1 MFVFWNSS
9 ERNCLRSS
17 VVLKFGS
24 MSIQTT
30 LPTTKPLAYL
40 APTLVWMLAWGV
52 MLIAQNN
59 ISLGNL
65 ALVLVLAN
73 AVASL
78 WLRPL
83 ASILISSIAVG
94 LFNWTFVPP
103 RFTLTVDLSEDA
115 LLLVTTLAVSTVI
128 SYLMELK
135 RQAANRVSTHQM
147 QARIAE
153 EHVQSQ
159 QLRNTLLTSI
169 SHDYRTPLTTVMS
182 SASAIADQVGR
193 MPTERIGQLAAVIL
207 DEVQQ
212 LHRMTNN
219 TLQLARLDSNKVDIP
234 MNWESVE
241 EIVGTVGARARRNHP
256 KRRIEIQL
264 AEGLPLLRCD
274 AVLLNQL
281 LDNLIENSLRHSD
294 EDKPLIIQADHDGS
308 VLHLSVQDQGCGI
321 SDAWK
326 ERVFDIFQRV
336 ESTVAPAD
344 GQMRRGIGIGLAVC
358 RAIAEVHGGYL
369 QITDTPGG
377 GTTVS
382 LTLPLSEQPEQ
393 PRELT
398 E

>member
-1 MFVFWNSS
+1 MHVNHTSPFNGFAYAA
-9 ERNCLRSS
+9 
-17 VVLKFGS
+17 
-24 MSIQTT
+24 
-30 LPTTKPLAYL
+30 PL
-40 APTLVWMLAWGV
+40 LVWLLAWAF
-52 MLIAQNN
+52 MLMAYES

-65 ALVLVLAN
+65 ALLLVLAN

-83 ASILISSIAVG
+83 ASVLISSLAVG
-94 LFNWTFVPP
+94 LFNWSFVPP
-103 RFTLTVDLSEDA
+103 RFTLKVDLSEDA

-135 RQAANRVSTHQM
+135 RQAADRASAHQM
-147 QARIAE
+147 QVLAAQ

-182 SASAIADQVGR
+182 SASVIVEQVGR
-193 MPTERIGQLAAVIL
+193 MPSERIGQLAEVIL
-207 DEVQQ
+207 EEAQQ

-219 TLQLARLDSNKVDIP
+219 TLQLARLDSKKFDIP
-234 MNWESVE
+234 MNWESIE

-256 KRRIEIQL
+256 KRHIEILL
-264 AEGLPLLRCD
+264 AEGLPLVRCD
-274 AVLLNQL
+274 AVLMNQL

-294 EDKPLIIQADHDGS
+294 EDTPLLIQATHDGAA
-308 VLHLSVQDQGCGI
+308 LRLGVQDNGCGI
-321 SDAWK
+321 SEAWK

-336 ESTVAPAD
+336 EVSNVPVD
-344 GQMRRGIGIGLAVC
+344 GQTRRGIGVGLAVC

-369 QITDTPGG
+369 QIADTPGG
-377 GTTVS
+377 GTTVWLS
-382 LTLPLSEQPEQ
+382 LPISEQPEQ
-393 PRELT
+393 PRELS

>member
-1 MFVFWNSS
+1 MLKSG
-9 ERNCLRSS
+9 LMRS
-17 VVLKFGS
+17 
-24 MSIQTT
+24 Q
-30 LPTTKPLAYL
+30 PTSPATKPFAYL
-40 APTLVWMLAWGV
+40 APALVWILAWGV
-52 MLIAQNN
+52 MLIAQST

-65 ALVLVLAN
+65 ALLLVLAN

-83 ASILISSIAVG
+83 ASILISSFAVA
-94 LFNWTFVPP
+94 LFNWMFVPP
-103 RFTLTVDLSEDA
+103 RFTLTVELSEDA

-128 SYLMELK
+128 SYLIELK
-135 RQAANRVSTHQM
+135 RQAADRASAHQM
-147 QARIAE
+147 QARLAE

-212 LHRMTNN
+212 LRRMTNN

-234 MNWESVE
+234 MNWESIE
-241 EIVGTVGARARRNHP
+241 EIVGTVGTRARRNHP
-256 KRRIEIQL
+256 QRRIEVRL
-264 AEGLPLLRCD
+264 AEGMPLLRCD
-274 AVLLNQL
+274 AVLMNQL
-281 LDNLIENSLRHSD
+281 LDNLIENSVRHSD
-294 EDKPLIIQADHDGS
+294 DDKPISIQAHHDGAA
-308 VLHLSVQDQGCGI
+308 LQLSVQDQGCGI

-336 ESTVAPAD
+336 EASDVPAD

-358 RAIAEVHGGYL
+358 RAIAEVHGGRL

-377 GTTVS
+377 GTTVN

>member
-1 MFVFWNSS
+1 M
-9 ERNCLRSS
+9 
-17 VVLKFGS
+17 LKSGP
-24 MSIQTT
+24 MQNQ
-30 LPTTKPLAYL
+30 PTSPTSKPFAYL
-40 APTLVWMLAWGV
+40 APALVWVLAWGV
-52 MLIAQNN
+52 MLIAQNK

-65 ALVLVLAN
+65 ALILVLAN

-94 LFNWTFVPP
+94 LFNWMFVPP
-103 RFTLTVDLSEDA
+103 RFTLTVELSEDA

-135 RQAANRVSTHQM
+135 RQAADRVSTHQVK
-147 QARIAE
+147 ARMAE

-159 QLRNTLLTSI
+159 KLRNTLLTSI

-193 MPTERIGQLAAVIL
+193 MPTERIGQLAEVIL

-241 EIVGTVGARARRNHP
+241 EIVGTVGTRARRNHP
-256 KRRIEIQL
+256 QRRIEIRL
-264 AEGLPLLRCD
+264 ADGLPLLRCD
-274 AVLLNQL
+274 AVLMNQL

-294 EDKPLIIQADHDGS
+294 DDKPLIIQARHDGAA
-308 VLHLSVQDQGCGI
+308 LHLSVQDRGCGI

-326 ERVFDIFQRV
+326 ERVFNIFQRV
-336 ESTVAPAD
+336 EASDAPAD

-358 RAIAEVHGGYL
+358 RAIAEVHGGHL

>member
-1 MFVFWNSS
+1 M
-9 ERNCLRSS
+9 
-17 VVLKFGS
+17 LKSGP
-24 MSIQTT
+24 MQNQ
-30 LPTTKPLAYL
+30 PTSPTSKPFAYL
-40 APTLVWMLAWGV
+40 APALVWMLAWGV
-52 MLIAQNN
+52 MLIAQTN

-65 ALVLVLAN
+65 ALILVLAN

-94 LFNWTFVPP
+94 LFNWMFVPP
-103 RFTLTVDLSEDA
+103 RFTLTVELSEDA

-135 RQAANRVSTHQM
+135 RQAANRLSTHQM
-147 QARIAE
+147 KARMAE

-182 SASAIADQVGR
+182 SASVIAEQVGR
-193 MPTERIGQLAAVIL
+193 IPTERIGQLAEVIL

-256 KRRIEIQL
+256 QRRIEIRL
-264 AEGLPLLRCD
+264 ADGLPLLRCD
-274 AVLLNQL
+274 AVLMNQL

-294 EDKPLIIQADHDGS
+294 DDMPLIIQADHDGAA
-308 VLHLSVQDQGCGI
+308 LHLSVQDQGCGI

-336 ESTVAPAD
+336 EASDAPAD

-358 RAIAEVHGGYL
+358 RAIAEVHGGHL

>member
-1 MFVFWNSS
+1 MRGGVALKSDPM
-9 ERNCLRSS
+9 RS
-17 VVLKFGS
+17 
-24 MSIQTT
+24 QPT
-30 LPTTKPLAYL
+30 LPATKPSSYL
-40 APTLVWMLAWGV
+40 APALVWTLAWGV
-52 MLIAQNN
+52 MLIAQNS
-59 ISLGNL
+59 ISLGNR

-83 ASILISSIAVG
+83 ASILISTIAVA
-94 LFNWTFVPP
+94 LFNWMFVAP

-135 RQAANRVSTHQM
+135 RQAADRASAHQM

-193 MPTERIGQLAAVIL
+193 MPTERIGQLATVIL

-212 LHRMTNN
+212 LRRMTNN

-234 MNWESVE
+234 MNWESIE
-241 EIVGTVGARARRNHP
+241 EIVGTVVTRTRRNHP
-256 KRRIEIQL
+256 QRRIEIRL
-264 AEGLPLLRCD
+264 DEGMPLLRCD
-274 AVLLNQL
+274 AVLMNQL
-281 LDNLIENSLRHSD
+281 LDNLIENSVRHSD
-294 EDKPLIIQADHDGS
+294 DDKPITILAHHDGAA
-308 VLHLSVQDQGCGI
+308 LQLSVQDQGCGI

-336 ESTVAPAD
+336 EASDVPAD

-358 RAIAEVHGGYL
+358 RAIAEVHGGRL
-369 QITDTPGG
+369 QITDKPGG
-377 GTTVS
+377 GTTVN

>member
-9 ERNCLRSS
+9 ERNCLRRS
-17 VVLKFGS
+17 VVMKFGS

-94 LFNWTFVPP
+94 LFNWPFVPP
-103 RFTLTVDLSEDA
+103 RFPLTVELSEDA

-234 MNWESVE
+234 MNWESIE

-256 KRRIEIQL
+256 QRRIEIRL
-264 AEGLPLLRCD
+264 AEGLPLLKCD

>member
-1 MFVFWNSS
+1 MLKSGPMQSQPNS
-9 ERNCLRSS
+9 
-17 VVLKFGS
+17 
-24 MSIQTT
+24 
-30 LPTTKPLAYL
+30 PTTQPFAYR
-40 APTLVWMLAWGV
+40 APALVWVLAWGV
-52 MLIAQNN
+52 MLFAQNK

-65 ALVLVLAN
+65 ALILVLAN

-94 LFNWTFVPP
+94 LFNWMFVPP
-103 RFTLTVDLSEDA
+103 RFTLTVELSEDV

-128 SYLMELK
+128 SYLIELK
-135 RQAANRVSTHQM
+135 RQAADRASAHQL
-147 QARIAE
+147 QARLAE

-182 SASAIADQVGR
+182 SASVIAEQVGR
-193 MPTERIGQLAAVIL
+193 MPTERIGQLAEVIL

-234 MNWESVE
+234 MNWESIE
-241 EIVGTVGARARRNHP
+241 EIVGTAGTRARRNHP
-256 KRRIEIQL
+256 QRRIEIRL
-264 AEGLPLLRCD
+264 AEGMPLLRCD

-281 LDNLIENSLRHSD
+281 LDNLIENSLRHSED
-294 EDKPLIIQADHDGS
+294 DKPLIIQANHDGAA
-308 VLHLSVQDQGCGI
+308 LHLSVQDQGCGI
-321 SDAWK
+321 RDAWK

-336 ESTVAPAD
+336 EASDAPAD

-358 RAIAEVHGGYL
+358 RAIAEVHGGHL

-393 PRELT
+393 PRELA

>member
-1 MFVFWNSS
+1 MLKSGPM
-9 ERNCLRSS
+9 RS
-17 VVLKFGS
+17 
-24 MSIQTT
+24 Q
-30 LPTTKPLAYL
+30 PTSPATKPSTYL
-40 APTLVWMLAWGV
+40 APALVWMLAWGV
-52 MLIAQNN
+52 MLVAQSK

-65 ALVLVLAN
+65 ALLLVLAN

-83 ASILISSIAVG
+83 ASVLISSIAVA
-94 LFNWTFVPP
+94 LFNWMFVPP
-103 RFTLTVDLSEDA
+103 RFTLTVELSEDV

-135 RQAANRVSTHQM
+135 RQAADRASAHQM
-147 QARIAE
+147 QARLAE

-182 SASAIADQVGR
+182 SASAIADQAGR
-193 MPTERIGQLAAVIL
+193 MPTERIGQLAEVIL

-212 LHRMTNN
+212 LRRMTNN

-234 MNWESVE
+234 MNWESIE
-241 EIVGTVGARARRNHP
+241 EIVGTVGVRARRNNP
-256 KRRIEIQL
+256 QRRIEIRL

-274 AVLLNQL
+274 AVLMNQL

-294 EDKPLIIQADHDGS
+294 DDKLLIIQAHRDGAA
-308 VLHLSVQDQGCGI
+308 LHLSVQDQGCGI

-326 ERVFDIFQRV
+326 VRVFDIFQRV
-336 ESTVAPAD
+336 ETNDAPAD
-344 GQMRRGIGIGLAVC
+344 GQTRRGIGIGLAVC
-358 RAIAEVHGGYL
+358 RAIAEVHGGRL
-369 QITDTPGG
+369 HITDTPGG
-377 GTTVS
+377 GTTVN

>member
-1 MFVFWNSS
+1 M
-9 ERNCLRSS
+9 RDG
-17 VVLKFGS
+17 VVLKSGS
-24 MSIQTT
+24 MPTQTAS
-30 LPTTKPLAYL
+30 LNAKSFAVL
-40 APTLVWMLAWGV
+40 APTLVWLLAWGV
-52 MLIAQNN
+52 MLIAQHKL
-59 ISLGNL
+59 SLGNL

-83 ASILISSIAVG
+83 ASVLISSMAVG
-94 LFNWTFVPP
+94 VFNWMFVPP

-135 RQAANRVSTHQM
+135 RQAADRVSAHQI
-147 QARIAE
+147 QARMAQ
-153 EHVQSQ
+153 EHVQNQ

-182 SASAIADQVGR
+182 SASVIAEQAGR
-193 MPTERIGQLAAVIL
+193 VPTERIGQLAAVIL
-207 DEVQQ
+207 DEAQQ

-234 MNWESVE
+234 MNWESIE

-256 KRRIEIQL
+256 RRRIEIRL

-294 EDKPLIIQADHDGS
+294 DDQPLIIQANHDGLS
-308 VLHLSVQDQGCGI
+308 LHLSVQDKGCGI

-336 ESTVAPAD
+336 EARDVPAD
-344 GQMRRGIGIGLAVC
+344 GQTRRGIGIGLAVC
-358 RAIAEVHGGYL
+358 RAIAEVHGGRL
-369 QITDTPGG
+369 RITDTPGG

-382 LTLPLSEQPEQ
+382 LILPLSEQPEQ
-393 PRELT
+393 PRELI

>member
-1 MFVFWNSS
+1 
-9 ERNCLRSS
+9 LRGG
-17 VVLKFGS
+17 VVLKSGPMQS
-24 MSIQTT
+24 QPNS
-30 LPTTKPLAYL
+30 PTSKPFAYL
-40 APTLVWMLAWGV
+40 APALVWMLAWGV

-65 ALVLVLAN
+65 ALLLVLAN

-94 LFNWTFVPP
+94 LFNWMFVLP

-128 SYLMELK
+128 SYLMEVK
-135 RQAANRVSTHQM
+135 RQAADRASVHQM
-147 QARIAE
+147 QARLAE

-159 QLRNTLLTSI
+159 KLRNTLLTSI

-182 SASAIADQVGR
+182 SASVIAEQVGR
-193 MPTERIGQLAAVIL
+193 MPTERIGQLAEVIL

-212 LHRMTNN
+212 LRRMTNN

-234 MNWESVE
+234 MNWESIE
-241 EIVGTVGARARRNHP
+241 EIVGTVGTRARRNHP
-256 KRRIEIQL
+256 QRRIEIRL
-264 AEGLPLLRCD
+264 AEDLPLLRCD
-274 AVLLNQL
+274 AVLMNQL

-294 EDKPLIIQADHDGS
+294 DDKPLIIQAHHDGAA
-308 VLHLSVQDQGCGI
+308 LQLSVQDQGCGI

-336 ESTVAPAD
+336 EASDVPAD
-344 GQMRRGIGIGLAVC
+344 GQTRRGIGIGLAVC
-358 RAIAEVHGGYL
+358 RAIAEVHGGHL

-377 GTTVS
+377 GTTVC

>member
-1 MFVFWNSS
+1 M
-9 ERNCLRSS
+9 
-17 VVLKFGS
+17 LKSGPMQNQPPS
-24 MSIQTT
+24 
-30 LPTTKPLAYL
+30 PTSKPFDYL
-40 APTLVWMLAWGV
+40 APALVWMLAWGV

-65 ALVLVLAN
+65 ALILVLAN

-135 RQAANRVSTHQM
+135 RQAADRVSTHQI

-234 MNWESVE
+234 MNWECAVHH
-241 EIVGTVGARARRNHP
+241 A
-256 KRRIEIQL
+256 KRVSAASR
-264 AEGLPLLRCD
+264 
-274 AVLLNQL
+274 
-281 LDNLIENSLRHSD
+281 
-294 EDKPLIIQADHDGS
+294 KPQ
-308 VLHLSVQDQGCGI
+308 
-321 SDAWK
+321 
-326 ERVFDIFQRV
+326 
-336 ESTVAPAD
+336 
-344 GQMRRGIGIGLAVC
+344 
-358 RAIAEVHGGYL
+358 
-369 QITDTPGG
+369 
-377 GTTVS
+377 
-382 LTLPLSEQPEQ
+382 
-393 PRELT
+393 
-398 E
+398 

>member
-1 MFVFWNSS
+1 MQSQPNSA
-9 ERNCLRSS
+9 N
-17 VVLKFGS
+17 
-24 MSIQTT
+24 
-30 LPTTKPLAYL
+30 TKPFAYL
-40 APTLVWMLAWGV
+40 APALVWMLAWGV

-65 ALVLVLAN
+65 ALILVLAN

-94 LFNWTFVPP
+94 LFNWMFVPP
-103 RFTLTVDLSEDA
+103 RFTLTVELSEDA

-135 RQAANRVSTHQM
+135 RQAANRLSTHQM
-147 QARIAE
+147 KARMAE

-193 MPTERIGQLAAVIL
+193 MPTERIGQLAEVIL

-234 MNWESVE
+234 MNWESIE

-256 KRRIEIQL
+256 QRRIEIRL
-264 AEGLPLLRCD
+264 ADGLPLLKCD
-274 AVLLNQL
+274 AVLMNQL

-294 EDKPLIIQADHDGS
+294 DDKLLIIQAHHDGAA
-308 VLHLSVQDQGCGI
+308 LHLSVQDQGCGI

-336 ESTVAPAD
+336 EASDAPAD

-358 RAIAEVHGGYL
+358 RAIAEVHGGHL

>member
-1 MFVFWNSS
+1 M
-9 ERNCLRSS
+9 RDG
-17 VVLKFGS
+17 VVLKSGS
-24 MSIQTT
+24 MPTQTPS
-30 LPTTKPLAYL
+30 LNAKSFAVL
-40 APTLVWMLAWGV
+40 APTLVWLLAWGV
-52 MLIAQNN
+52 MLIAQHKL
-59 ISLGNL
+59 SLGNL

-83 ASILISSIAVG
+83 ASVLISSMAVG
-94 LFNWTFVPP
+94 VFNWMFVPP

-135 RQAANRVSTHQM
+135 RQAADRVSAHQI
-147 QARIAE
+147 QARMAQ

-182 SASAIADQVGR
+182 SASVIAEQAGR
-193 MPTERIGQLAAVIL
+193 VPTERIGQLAAVIL
-207 DEVQQ
+207 DEAQQ

-234 MNWESVE
+234 MNWESIE

-256 KRRIEIQL
+256 RRRIEIRL

-294 EDKPLIIQADHDGS
+294 DDQPLIIQANHDGLS
-308 VLHLSVQDQGCGI
+308 LHLSVQDKGCGI

-336 ESTVAPAD
+336 EARDVPAD
-344 GQMRRGIGIGLAVC
+344 GQTRRGIGIGLAVC
-358 RAIAEVHGGYL
+358 RAIAEVHGGQL
-369 QITDTPGG
+369 RITDTPGG

-382 LTLPLSEQPEQ
+382 LILPLSEQPEQ
-393 PRELT
+393 PRELI